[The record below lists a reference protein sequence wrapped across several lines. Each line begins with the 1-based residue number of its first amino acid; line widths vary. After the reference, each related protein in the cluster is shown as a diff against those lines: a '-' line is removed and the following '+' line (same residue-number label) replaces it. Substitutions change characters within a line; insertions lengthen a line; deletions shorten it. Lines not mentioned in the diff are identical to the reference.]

1 MKGIHQLVYS
11 SANISNDDT
20 GVSCLGPRCLR
31 CVITGFCPNYVNH
44 KTKGNKH
51 NFSVI
56 LNKTQIIHKV
66 SQRSLQT
73 ENKGFPL

>member
-31 CVITGFCPNYVNH
+31 CVITIMST
-44 KTKGNKH
+44 TKPLGNKH
-51 NFSVI
+51 NFSII